1 MKCWSDRS
9 HPAAS
14 LQFYLNGNRVK
25 EDSMGVMEIFRE
37 SDGILQ
43 SSFRKMRLLVRES
56 HSQAGV
62 VNVKCNANIGEA
74 YWQTS
79 HVNINVLNK
88 PSFKLESR
96 SDSNSGK
103 KSQFYDIFPG
113 NFSSILLLRRICNM
127 TFIFQTMEI
136 PIWQPLLFYQ
146 VKYYFVNKSPHS
158 AHY

>member
-1 MKCWSDRS
+1 MSVTPKVVTVGEEVEVKCWSDRS

-103 KSQFYDIFPG
+103 NLNFMIF
-113 NFSSILLLRRICNM
+113 FLETSVLYCC
-127 TFIFQTMEI
+127 
-136 PIWQPLLFYQ
+136 
-146 VKYYFVNKSPHS
+146 
-158 AHY
+158 

>member
-1 MKCWSDRS
+1 MNCNVVIMYCRS

-25 EDSMGVMEIFRE
+25 EDSMGEMEIFRE

-43 SSFRKMRLLVRES
+43 SSFRKMRLLVKET

-79 HVNINVLNK
+79 NIDITVISS
-88 PSFKLESR
+88 PSYMLESR
-96 SDSNSGK
+96 SHSHSGNLIFITLSIVKHVICRAANSPAGGPCYFI
-103 KSQFYDIFPG
+103 KSSVALKINLSG
-113 NFSSILLLRRICNM
+113 S
-127 TFIFQTMEI
+127 
-136 PIWQPLLFYQ
+136 
-146 VKYYFVNKSPHS
+146 K
-158 AHY
+158 